1 MAYQAFKA
9 GVRLSFAACATV
21 VLASAAQADN
31 IRYVSANGNNANN
44 CTLPA
49 PCRTL
54 QRGITA
60 TPERGELR
68 VLDSGS
74 YGLGGFINKS
84 MTITGNGHTVVLGSP
99 IVINQAPATVALRSL
114 VLNGQGSTT
123 RGIEIVAAKSVH
135 IENCVVHAFTQHGVF
150 LNGANAKVN
159 FLDSIARDNGIR
171 GVYVSAAVGT
181 FPALIIDNGRFENNG
196 NSGVYLLG
204 GSAAITRSVA
214 TGNLLGIVSDG
225 AEIMVERSVAA
236 YNSSAGYSLTNGGQM
251 TLDASQAHDNA
262 PFGLVVES
270 GGTARVSNSVFVN
283 NGHGISNLS
292 GTVLTR
298 QNNTVSGNGGTQTD
312 GTLTPLG
319 GI

>member
-44 CTLPA
+44 CTLPT

-84 MTITGNGHTVVLGSP
+84 MTITGNGHTVVLGNP
-99 IVINQAPATVALRSL
+99 IVINQATATVALRSL
-114 VLNGQGSTT
+114 MLNGQGSTT

-135 IENCVVHAFTQHGVF
+135 IENCVIHAFTQHGVF
-150 LNGANAKVN
+150 LNGANSKVF
-159 FLDSIARDNGIR
+159 FLDSVARDNGLR
-171 GVYVSAAVGT
+171 GIFVSGFGT
-181 FPALIIDNGRFENNG
+181 SARLTIDNGRFEENL
-196 NSGVYLLG
+196 NSGVYVLG
-204 GSAAITRSVA
+204 ASAAITRSVA
-214 TGNLLGIVSDG
+214 NGNALGFVSDG
-225 AEIMVERSVAA
+225 AEVMVERSVAA
-236 YNSSAGYSLTNGGQM
+236 FNNSAGYSLLNGGQM
-251 TLDASQAHDNA
+251 TLDASQAHDNV

-292 GTVLTR
+292 GTVWTR

-319 GI
+319 GT

>member
-9 GVRLSFAACATV
+9 GVALSFAACATV

-84 MTITGNGHTVVLGSP
+84 MTITGNGHTVVLGNP
-99 IVINQAPATVALRSL
+99 IVINQAAATVALRSL

-135 IENCVVHAFTQHGVF
+135 IENCVIHAFTQHGVF
-150 LNGANAKVN
+150 LNGANSKVF
-159 FLDSIARDNGIR
+159 FLDSVARDNGSR
-171 GVYVSAAVGT
+171 GIFVSGFGT
-181 FPALIIDNGRFENNG
+181 SARLTIDNGRFEENT
-196 NSGVYLLG
+196 NSGVYVLG
-204 GSAAITRSVA
+204 GSATITRSVA
-214 TGNLLGIVSDG
+214 NGNALGFVSDN
-225 AEIMVERSVAA
+225 AEVMVERSVAA
-236 YNSSAGYSLTNGGQM
+236 YNNSAGYSLTNSGQM
-251 TLDASQAHDNA
+251 TLDASQAHDNV

-283 NGHGISNLS
+283 NGHGISNLG

-319 GI
+319 GT